1 VDTRS
6 NNKNNSFRSEDK
18 HLDWR
23 GAEERMK
30 LQVRESLEEREQEI
44 KGEGSKPRIIKNG
57 RAKEE
62 KGQEKQGVQ

>member
-1 VDTRS
+1 
-6 NNKNNSFRSEDK
+6 
-18 HLDWR
+18 
-23 GAEERMK
+23 MK